1 MASRSLAR
9 ALRAALASAPP
20 GAPPGRALASAA
32 QPLPEPRDEPAA
44 APPPPRADTFRA
56 AELIHY
62 PAAPRPLPSFEGIKF
77 GQVFSDHMLT
87 VQHDAAAGG
96 WGCPELRPLAPL
108 PLHPA
113 AQVLHYGTTCFEGLK
128 AYAGPDGRPRLF
140 RPALNAVRLRRSAAR
155 LLLADFAPG
164 ELLACLA
171 AAVRADARWVPAR
184 EGHSLYVR
192 PFMFSPAVGI
202 GLAPPSATT
211 LAALMCPVGP
221 YFPSGVRPVTLL
233 VDERN
238 ARAWPGGV
246 GDQKLGGNYAPTLA
260 VAAAATA
267 AGAQQVVYT
276 RRRPAAPKNGAAA
289 ADPGDAEFEECGSM
303 NVFFLLQKRGGG
315 RELVTPA
322 LDGTILPGITRA
334 SILELARA
342 YSGDLE
348 VSERALTLREAAAAA
363 AEGRLLEVFGAG
375 TACVVQPVAALV
387 RAGGAP
393 PLVPARDGTGRG
405 ALAARLLR
413 ELLDIQYGRVEGHPW
428 SVAADDL

>member
-1 MASRSLAR
+1 
-9 ALRAALASAPP
+9 
-20 GAPPGRALASAA
+20 
-32 QPLPEPRDEPAA
+32 
-44 APPPPRADTFRA
+44 
-56 AELIHY
+56 
-62 PAAPRPLPSFEGIKF
+62 
-77 GQVFSDHMLT
+77 
-87 VQHDAAAGG
+87 
-96 WGCPELRPLAPL
+96 
-108 PLHPA
+108 
-113 AQVLHYGTTCFEGLK
+113 
-128 AYAGPDGRPRLF
+128 
-140 RPALNAVRLRRSAAR
+140 
-155 LLLADFAPG
+155 
-164 ELLACLA
+164 
-171 AAVRADARWVPAR
+171 
-184 EGHSLYVR
+184 
-192 PFMFSPAVGI
+192 MFSPAVGV

-260 VAAAATA
+260 VAAAAAA

-276 RRRPAAPKNGAAA
+276 RRRPAGAGAAAAA
-289 ADPGDAEFEECGSM
+289 ADPDDAEFEECGSM
-303 NVFFLLQKRGGG
+303 NVFFLLKKSGGG

-334 SILELARA
+334 SILELARG
-342 YSGDLE
+342 YGGDLE

-363 AEGRLLEVFGAG
+363 AKGRLLEVFGAG

-405 ALAARLLR
+405 TLAAQLLR
-413 ELLDIQYGRVEGHPW
+413 ELLAIQYGRAEGHPW
-428 SVAADDL
+428 SVAVDDL